1 MTSAV
6 QLEHA
11 MKGVP
16 GFVGVFAV
24 DALPRPLKAGQSC
37 IINLQTSSEA
47 GSHWVCCSRQ
57 TAHPVYIDPFGA
69 EPDDRVKRWLG
80 GHPVVSTGDYQQMR
94 SEQCG
99 QFCVYLLRHLAEH
112 GDLYRA
118 LYDDLVPDGNNEKCV
133 RNFWLRIQK
142 NSTMAGKGIADMA
155 YCLKCKAKK
164 AIKGAHA
171 ITMKNGR
178 HAVCGTCSSCGTK
191 VSRIVAGTKGSGHF
205 LA

>member
-1 MTSAV
+1 MTTSG
-6 QLEHA
+6 QLTDA
-11 MKGVP
+11 MKGVS
-16 GFVGVFAV
+16 GFLGVFPV
-24 DALPRPLKAGQSC
+24 DTLPRPLKAGQSC
-37 IINLQTSSEA
+37 IVNLQPSDEA

-69 EPDDRVKRWLG
+69 EPDDRVKTWLG
-80 GHPVVSTGDYQQMR
+80 GHPVVSIGDYQGLR
-94 SEQCG
+94 SQQCG
-99 QFCVYLLRHLAEH
+99 EFCVYLLRHLAEH

-118 LYDDLVPDGNNEKCV
+118 LYNDLVPDGNNEKRV
-133 RNFWLRIQK
+133 KDFWLRIQK
-142 NSTMAGKGIADMA
+142 NSTMAGKGIADSA

-171 ITMKNGR
+171 TTMKNGR

-191 VSRIVAGTKGSGHF
+191 VSRIVAGTKGSGLF